1 MFVFVFET
9 KVRLDGKDIRFL
21 DQRWFRRQIGIVHKK
36 PDFFNTS
43 IADNIA
49 YGKGDATFKE
59 IVRAAKAAGAHD
71 FITAFP
77 KVSYYRRY
85 LQQSI
90 SSGNAFLYEALG
102 PAGQISCMN

>member
-36 PDFFNTS
+36 PEFFSTS

-77 KVSYYRRY
+77 QVSYYRRY

-90 SSGNAFLYEALG
+90 SSGNAFL
-102 PAGQISCMN
+102 